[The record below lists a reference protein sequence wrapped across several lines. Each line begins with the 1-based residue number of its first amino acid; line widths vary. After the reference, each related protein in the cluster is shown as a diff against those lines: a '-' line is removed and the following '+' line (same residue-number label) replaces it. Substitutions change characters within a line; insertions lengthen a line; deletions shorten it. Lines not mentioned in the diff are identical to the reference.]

1 MNTHS
6 EITAEDFFVLFGI
19 IAIVGFLIFGI
30 VSCNIDDRDGQESA
44 RLEKEVSM
52 ILLQESTE
60 GFERDDVWGSPVEY
74 SYKETDTGYVASAKS
89 CGKDKVYGTS
99 DDIIHMTKKH
109 KREKNIKRMAD
120 FLFK

>member
-1 MNTHS
+1 MNKNI
-6 EITAEDFFVLFGI
+6 EITAEDCFVLFGI
-19 IAIVGFLIFGI
+19 VTIVGFLIFGI
-30 VSCNIDDRDGQESA
+30 ASCNMDNRHGQESA
-44 RLEKEVSM
+44 RLKKEVDM

-60 GFERDDVWGSPVEY
+60 GFERKDVWGTPVEY
-74 SYKETDTGYVASAKS
+74 SYKETDTGYIASAKS
-89 CGKDKVYGTS
+89 CGDDKVYGTK